1 MYFRQIIMTT
11 QLDKTVLQ
19 YDSAFSR
26 CKQVFLQKTKDYGTS
41 WRILRARSITDQL
54 YIKAKRIRTID
65 ETGVQK
71 VGDSIEDEFIGC
83 VNYSIIGLIQFEL
96 EGNKNIPLELDA
108 ELAEKYF
115 DQYYKE
121 IKDLMLAKNHD
132 YGEAWRDMRISSY
145 TDMILARLHRIK
157 QIEDNEGQTSVS
169 EGIDANYKDI
179 TNYAIFAL
187 IKIDEEK

>member
-1 MYFRQIIMTT
+1 MTAN
-11 QLDKTVLQ
+11 LDKTILQ
-19 YDSAFSR
+19 YDTAFSR
-26 CKQVFLQKTKDYGTS
+26 CKLVFLEKTKDYGTS

-65 ETGVQK
+65 ETGEQRI
-71 VGDSIEDEFIGC
+71 GDSIEDEFIGC
-83 VNYSIIGLIQFEL
+83 VNYGIIALIQLEL
-96 EGNKNIPLELDA
+96 EGNKTTSLELDA
-108 ELAEKYF
+108 KQAENYF
-115 DQYYKE
+115 DKYYKE

-157 QIEDNEGQTSVS
+157 QIEDNKGQTSVS

-179 TNYAIFAL
+179 VNYAVFAM
-187 IKIDEEK
+187 IQITEQKTAI